1 VRDHGRF
8 DMGLM
13 FSELFTC
20 LVIYRVGRTA
30 RAGKSGRSVAFVTQY
45 DVEAYQ
51 RLEDLIGK
59 RLPEV
64 SEAIDVNYVEK

>member
-1 VRDHGRF
+1 MSTYKQF
-8 DMGLM
+8 DAN
-13 FSELFTC
+13 C
-20 LVIYRVGRTA
+20 VCYCRVGRTA
-30 RAGKSGRSVAFVTQY
+30 RAGKAGRSVAFVTQY

-64 SEAIDVNYVEK
+64 SEYR